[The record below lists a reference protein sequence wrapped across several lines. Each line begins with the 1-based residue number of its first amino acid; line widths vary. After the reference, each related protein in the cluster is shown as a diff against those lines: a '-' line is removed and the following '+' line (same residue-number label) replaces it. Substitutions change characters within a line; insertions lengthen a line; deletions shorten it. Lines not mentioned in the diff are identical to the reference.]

1 MKQQQRLAA
10 AENGES
16 QQQAVG
22 GKRTP
27 TNCDAVVFSRFDFLH
42 EFPAGCRWTPGTTKG
57 RLLGSQLG
65 RQGPGHN
72 NGVTPRLNGSTAAD
86 GLFVRGS
93 VGEQQGN
100 NR

>member
-27 TNCDAVVFSRFDFLH
+27 TNCDAVVFSRFDFRH
-42 EFPAGCRWTPGTTKG
+42 EFPAVCRWTPVTKNGRPSVPNSCRKAQVSTTASLHG
-57 RLLGSQLG
+57 
-65 RQGPGHN
+65 
-72 NGVTPRLNGSTAAD
+72 
-86 GLFVRGS
+86 
-93 VGEQQGN
+93 
-100 NR
+100 